1 MSSMTFDE
9 YQKQAQ
15 TTAQYDTDIPGWVY
29 LTLGLTSESGE
40 VADKFKKI
48 IRNKKGVFSD
58 VDKAEIKKELGD
70 VLWYLSMLAKELGYT
85 FEEVAQA
92 NLSKLSDRKVR
103 DVIKSTGDNR

>member
-1 MSSMTFDE
+1 MSLTFND
-9 YQKQAQ
+9 YQKGAKA
-15 TTAQYDTDIPGWVY
+15 TAQYASEIPGWVY

-48 IRNKKGVFSD
+48 IRNKKGVFTAD
-58 VDKAEIKKELGD
+58 DKAEIKKELGD
-70 VLWYLSMLAKELGYT
+70 VLWYISMIADELGFS

-92 NLSKLSDRKVR
+92 NLAKLADRKTR